1 VILGSGFGS
10 GAVKACGRLSMWAS
24 RALGFWP
31 SSKTVNPSPPVAI
44 KLFAATA
51 IVRGRLPNWVLPP
64 SMPGRWLDRVIGRT
78 LGLT

>member
-1 VILGSGFGS
+1 MGLQGVGVL
-10 GAVKACGRLSMWAS
+10 
-24 RALGFWP
+24 ALLKDREP
-31 SSKTVNPSPPVAI
+31 VSPPVAI

-64 SMPGRWLDRVIGRT
+64 SMPGRWLNRVIGRT